1 MTMLPIVGHG
11 RPTLGQAT
19 RSDHALAFT
28 GSEDGDGT
36 VTARAAQL
44 PAAYRPAAETGT
56 IETKTPHQA
65 LWAEATVQER
75 IFQFLSTNVGE
86 IKPATASHQRP
97 AQ

>member
-11 RPTLGQAT
+11 RAALAHATLD
-19 RSDHALAFT
+19 DHALTFT

-36 VTARAAQL
+36 VTARSAQL

-56 IETKTPHQA
+56 IETKTPHRA
-65 LWAEATVQER
+65 LWAEATVHER